1 MMDFEKI
8 LELEQG
14 WEFPKSMTPRQLN
27 QITESYGKL
36 RIGLVGDICLDR
48 YFEIDPGLQE
58 ISIETNLP
66 VHNVVQVRCQ
76 PGGAG
81 TILNNLVALGVGAI
95 YPAAVI
101 GQDGEGY
108 ELRRSLEKLGGVR
121 LDWVVESQERH
132 TFTYSKPL
140 LMHQNRAP
148 EELNRLDTKNWTP
161 TPDVLQGRLVDAVR
175 ALAKEM
181 DALILLDQVDIP
193 ETGVVT
199 RKVLEAVREASEA
212 NPNLLI
218 IADSRR
224 SLRGYPPASL
234 KMNATE
240 LGLFFN
246 APGPLSVEEIRDKAL
261 SLSAEYGRH
270 VFVTMSE
277 RGMLGAYR
285 GAVEVVPT
293 LPVRG
298 EIDIVG
304 AGDAVT
310 ANLTAAIS
318 AGASL
323 KEALEIAQ
331 LAASVVV
338 HQLGTTG
345 TATAQQ
351 MLELLSGGT

>member
-1 MMDFEKI
+1 
-8 LELEQG
+8 
-14 WEFPKSMTPRQLN
+14 MTPRQLS
-27 QITESYGKL
+27 QITSTYGKL
-36 RIGLVGDICLDR
+36 KIGLVGDICLDR

-66 VHNVVQVRCQ
+66 VHNVVRVRCQ

-95 YPAAVI
+95 YPAAII
-101 GQDGEGY
+101 GKDGEGY
-108 ELRRSLEKLGGVR
+108 ELRRALEQLRGVK
-121 LDWVVESQERH
+121 LDWLVESGERH

-140 LMHQNRAP
+140 LMHKNRAP

-161 TPDVLQGRLVDAVR
+161 TPEVLQGRLVDAVH

-181 DALILLDQVDIP
+181 DALIVLDQVDIP

-199 RKVLEAVREASEA
+199 RKVLEAVREAGAA

-240 LGLFFN
+240 LALFFN
-246 APGPLSVEEIRDKAL
+246 SSTALSLEEIKDKAL
-261 SLSAEYGRH
+261 SLAAQYGRH

-277 RGMLGAYR
+277 RGMLGAHK

-310 ANLTAAIS
+310 ANITAALS
-318 AGASL
+318 AGASVR
-323 KEALEIAQ
+323 EALEIAQ
-331 LAASVVV
+331 IAASIVV

-345 TATAQQ
+345 TASAEQMIAIVSQTEGVSNAKQQ
-351 MLELLSGGT
+351 ISNDD